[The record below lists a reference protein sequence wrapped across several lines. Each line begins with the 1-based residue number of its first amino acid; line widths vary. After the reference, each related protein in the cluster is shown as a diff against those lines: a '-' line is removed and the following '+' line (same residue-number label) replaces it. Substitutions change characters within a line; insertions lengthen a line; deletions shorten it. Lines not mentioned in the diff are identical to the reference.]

1 MMTKHKESVP
11 NSSSNY
17 NECVDYL
24 VNSMKQS
31 TDNLDPTFDTNAYAN
46 YKALVDKQREQINK
60 DGLTES
66 LYKLG
71 YKIDTLLSKII
82 SQLDTLIEEDNT
94 KQSNSKD

>member
-1 MMTKHKESVP
+1 MMTK
-11 NSSSNY
+11 Y

-82 SQLDTLIEEDNT
+82 SQLDTLIKEDSKEENDNQEEESLY
-94 KQSNSKD
+94 KL

>member
-1 MMTKHKESVP
+1 MM
-11 NSSSNY
+11 SNY

-82 SQLDTLIEEDNT
+82 SQLDTLIKEDSEEENDNQET
-94 KQSNSKD
+94 ESLYKL